1 MKKILGLTVA
11 VVFLAVAMLAFAAPQ
26 APKEDLKIT
35 CKKGDVTFSHA
46 KHAAASITDCK
57 TCHHKYNGEGTPKK
71 CDECH
76 KEKKEGKTPK
86 MKDAAHKK
94 CRGCHRDL
102 KKAGKKAGPTP
113 CKGCHKK

>member
-11 VVFLAVAMLAFAAPQ
+11 AVFLAVAMLAFAAPQ
-26 APKEDLKIT
+26 APSNDITFT
-35 CKKGDVTFSHA
+35 CKKGNVTFSHV
-46 KHAAASITDCK
+46 KHAAVASDCK
-57 TCHHKYNGEGTPKK
+57 VCHHKWNGEGTPKK

-94 CRGCHRDL
+94 CKGCHRDM
-102 KKAGKKAGPTP
+102 KKAGKKTGPTP